1 MDYRELGKKSL
12 KTVLTVDKNVSILE
26 KEVYNIVLKKIEKKT
41 DEDIEKMY
49 KAIIYQII
57 GDILAKKKLS
67 NILEDIKQSKIGWD
81 HRSFESVKFRQ
92 NEQDE
97 FILNPFEVEE
107 GALECKKCG
116 SKKTFSYSK
125 QVRSADE
132 PMTTFAQCISCK
144 AKWTYS
150 G

>member
-57 GDILAKKKLS
+57 GDILA
-67 NILEDIKQSKIGWD
+67 
-81 HRSFESVKFRQ
+81 
-92 NEQDE
+92 
-97 FILNPFEVEE
+97 
-107 GALECKKCG
+107 
-116 SKKTFSYSK
+116 
-125 QVRSADE
+125 
-132 PMTTFAQCISCK
+132 
-144 AKWTYS
+144 
-150 G
+150 

>member
-67 NILEDIKQSKIGWD
+67 NILEDIKQSKI
-81 HRSFESVKFRQ
+81 SS
-92 NEQDE
+92 
-97 FILNPFEVEE
+97 
-107 GALECKKCG
+107 
-116 SKKTFSYSK
+116 
-125 QVRSADE
+125 
-132 PMTTFAQCISCK
+132 
-144 AKWTYS
+144 
-150 G
+150 